1 MSTIKCPE
9 CGQIMSDTATTCPE
23 CGCPVHHINVPPEVP
38 TTMPKEE
45 CGGSKIYVILGII
58 TLISGGI
65 LTMLSLVSFIWAI
78 VDGYLSPLGYI
89 SSFFNFIF
97 TPLLW
102 GAVGIILLHIHK
114 SQRRHS

>member
-1 MSTIKCPE
+1 MYS
-9 CGQIMSDTATTCPE
+9 SLFF
-23 CGCPVHHINVPPEVP
+23 
-38 TTMPKEE
+38 
-45 CGGSKIYVILGII
+45 ILGII

-65 LTMLSLVSFIWAI
+65 LTRLSLINFIWAI
-78 VDGYLSPLGYI
+78 VDGYHVSGLGYI
-89 SSFFNFIF
+89 NYFFNFIF